1 MTTSAEHG
9 RAPMAASQTEAPA
22 RGAQLQPHGEEIPGG
37 ERRRPGWFEWLALAA
52 FAAVS
57 CWLIVVNLH
66 YAVHGLQWTG
76 IDGEF
81 PVDQMQFLAWIH
93 DASHHVLT
101 SDLFVLRP
109 TGHVYLQPMFALS
122 GGLVAL
128 GVPSWVALLAWKP
141 VAILGVFFAIWAWC
155 GRLLEGRWERRVA
168 LVLALFAG
176 GGGVLGDEWLPFMS
190 WGYPHAVLGV
200 ALIIAALLAYD
211 RAYREQ
217 RLSVAAPAMGF
228 LASWVHPWQG
238 EILLVILGA
247 VELVRLRES
256 LRVGLVRSLRQP
268 VLTAAATALPLIYY
282 GILGRID
289 LAWRLGQGALLHS
302 WPLGRILVPLIPLLV
317 LSAPAYWTLRRTR
330 STLQATALAWPIAAF
345 IVYGVNASGFA
356 GAPQHAWVGI
366 AVPLG
371 VLAVQAVRSFWLP
384 LLDRL
389 PFPGRAGS
397 AGSPGGLAGRLSGA
411 PAGRALGILIAV
423 LAVAALTVPGSA
435 FTMRDAYKFIGPATH
450 NQNLLASSEVRALD
464 YLAKDPEPGGVLS
477 SPYLGDS
484 VPGHTGRRVYDSDD
498 WRWSQP
504 NAFERAHTARRLLAG
519 QLTPAA
525 ARQFV
530 LQSGARFVL
539 QNCGSRVDL
548 ERALHPIISSVHRF
562 GCATLFRVA

>member
-1 MTTSAEHG
+1 MATSAEPG
-9 RAPMAASQTEAPA
+9 RAPLAAPQPEA
-22 RGAQLQPHGEEIPGG
+22 LTPGG
-37 ERRRPGWFEWLALAA
+37 PQSRARDDGTRPAQRRRPGWFEWLTLVA
-52 FAAVS
+52 FAAVC
-57 CWLIVVNLH
+57 CWLIFVNLH

-81 PVDQMQFLAWIH
+81 PVDQMQFLAWIQ

-141 VAILGVFFAIWAWC
+141 VAIVAVFFAIWVWC
-155 GRLLEGRWERRVA
+155 GRLLQGRWERRVA

-176 GGGVLGDEWLPFMS
+176 GGGVLGDEWLPFMA

-200 ALIIAALLAYD
+200 ALIVAALLAYD

-217 RLSVAAPAMGF
+217 RLSVLAPAMGF

-238 EILLVILGA
+238 EVLLVILGG

-256 LRVGLVRSLRQP
+256 LRAGLVRSLRSP
-268 VLTAAATALPLIYY
+268 VLTVVATAIPLVYY

-317 LSAPAYWTLRRTR
+317 LSAPAYLRRPR
-330 STLQATALAWPIAAF
+330 GVLQASAMAWPIAAF

-384 LLDRL
+384 ALARIRI
-389 PFPGRAGS
+389 PGHAG
-397 AGSPGGLAGRLSGA
+397 ADDSPDGLAGRMRSS
-411 PAGRALGILIAV
+411 PAGGALVVLVAV
-423 LAVAALTVPGSA
+423 LAVAALTIPGSA
-435 FTMRDAYKFIGPATH
+435 STMADAYKFVGPATH
-450 NQNLLASSEVRALD
+450 NQNLLASSEVRAIH
-464 YLAKDPEPGGVLS
+464 YLASDPVPGGVLS

-484 VPGHTGRRVYDSDD
+484 VPGMTGRHVYDSDD

-504 NAFERAHTARRLLAG
+504 NAFTRAHTARRLLAG
-519 QLTPAA
+519 ELSPAA
-525 ARQFV
+525 ARHFV

-539 QNCGSRVDL
+539 QNCGSRADL
-548 ERALHPIISSVHRF
+548 ERTLRPIIGSVHRF
-562 GCATLFRVA
+562 GCATLFRVS

>member
-1 MTTSAEHG
+1 MATSAERG
-9 RAPMAASQTEAPA
+9 RAPSAAPQPEALTGG
-22 RGAQLQPHGEEIPGG
+22 GAQSGTHGDGIRSS
-37 ERRRPGWFEWLALAA
+37 ERRRPGWFEWIILVA
-52 FAAVS
+52 FAAVC
-57 CWLIVVNLH
+57 CWLIFVNLH

-81 PVDQMQFLAWIH
+81 PVDQMQFLAWIQ
-93 DASHHVLT
+93 DASRHVAT

-128 GVPSWVALLAWKP
+128 GVPSWVALIAWKP
-141 VAILGVFFAIWAWC
+141 VAIVAVFFAIWVWC

-176 GGGVLGDEWLPFMS
+176 GGGVLGDEWLPFMA

-200 ALIIAALLAYD
+200 ALVVAALLAYD

-217 RLSVAAPAMGF
+217 RLSLLAPAMGF

-238 EILLVILGA
+238 EVLLVILGG

-256 LRVGLVRSLRQP
+256 LRAGLVRSLRAP
-268 VLTAAATALPLIYY
+268 VLTVVATAIPLVYY

-317 LSAPAYWTLRRTR
+317 LSVPAYFRRPR
-330 STLQATALAWPIAAF
+330 GVLQASAMAWPIAAF

-384 LLDRL
+384 ALARI
-389 PFPGRAGS
+389 PVPGFAGAGGS
-397 AGSPGGLAGRLSGA
+397 AEGLTGRLRNA
-411 PAGRALGILIAV
+411 PAGRALGVLVAV
-423 LAVAALTVPGSA
+423 LAVAALTIPGSA
-435 FTMRDAYKFIGPATH
+435 STMADAYKFVGPATH
-450 NQNLLASSEVRALD
+450 NQNLLASSEVRAIH
-464 YLAKDPEPGGVLS
+464 YLANDPEPGGVLS

-484 VPGHTGRRVYDSDD
+484 VPGMTGRHVYDSDD

-519 QLTPAA
+519 QLAPAA
-525 ARQFV
+525 ARHFV
-530 LQSGARFVL
+530 AQSGARFVL
-539 QNCGSRVDL
+539 QNCGSRADL
-548 ERALHPIISSVHRF
+548 ERTLRPIISSVHRF
-562 GCATLFRVA
+562 GCATLFRVS

>member
-1 MTTSAEHG
+1 MATSAERG
-9 RAPMAASQTEAPA
+9 RAPSAAPQPEAPTRGSARWTA
-22 RGAQLQPHGEEIPGG
+22 RGDGDRGG
-37 ERRRPGWFEWLALAA
+37 ERRMLGWFEWLTLVA

-81 PVDQMQFLAWIH
+81 PVDQMQFLAWIQ

-141 VAILGVFFAIWAWC
+141 VAIIAVFFAIWVWC
-155 GRLLEGRWERRVA
+155 GRLLQGRWERRAA
-168 LVLALFAG
+168 LALALFAG
-176 GGGVLGDEWLPFMS
+176 GGGVLGDEWLPFMA

-200 ALIIAALLAYD
+200 ALIVAALLAYD
-211 RAYREQ
+211 SAHREQ
-217 RLSVAAPAMGF
+217 RVSVLAGALGF

-256 LRVGLVRSLRQP
+256 MRAGLVRSLRQP

-302 WPLGRILVPLIPLLV
+302 WPLDRILVPLIPLLV
-317 LSAPAYWTLRRTR
+317 LSAPAYLRRPR
-330 STLQATALAWPIAAF
+330 GTLQATAMAWPIAAF

-384 LLDRL
+384 LLGRIPVPPRAAGDGSQGDLASRL
-389 PFPGRAGS
+389 G
-397 AGSPGGLAGRLSGA
+397 GA
-411 PAGRALGILIAV
+411 PAGRAVGVLVAV

-450 NQNLLASSEVRALD
+450 NQNLLASSEVRALH
-464 YLAKDPEPGGVLS
+464 YLAKDPDPGGVLS

-484 VPGHTGRRVYDSDD
+484 VPGKTGRRVYDSDD

-504 NAFERAHTARRLLAG
+504 NAFNRAHTARRLLAG

-525 ARQFV
+525 ARHFV

-539 QNCGSRVDL
+539 QNCGSRADL
-548 ERALHPIISSVHRF
+548 ERTLRPIISSVHRF
-562 GCATLFRVA
+562 GCATLYKVT

>member
-1 MTTSAEHG
+1 MATSAQRG
-9 RAPMAASQTEAPA
+9 RAPSAAPQPEALTRGGA
-22 RGAQLQPHGEEIPGG
+22 QRGAHADGIRFG
-37 ERRRPGWFEWLALAA
+37 ERRRPGWFEWMILVA
-52 FAAVS
+52 FAAVC
-57 CWLIVVNLH
+57 CWLIFVNLH

-81 PVDQMQFLAWIH
+81 PVDQMQFLAWIQ
-93 DASHHVLT
+93 DASRHVLT

-141 VAILGVFFAIWAWC
+141 VAIVAVFLAIWVWC

-176 GGGVLGDEWLPFMS
+176 GGGVLGDEWLPFMA

-200 ALIIAALLAYD
+200 ALIVAALLAYD

-217 RLSVAAPAMGF
+217 RLSGLAAAMGF

-238 EILLVILGA
+238 EVLLVILGG
-247 VELVRLRES
+247 VELMRLRES
-256 LRVGLVRSLRQP
+256 LRAGLVRSLRQP
-268 VLTAAATALPLIYY
+268 VVIVVATAVPLVYY

-317 LSAPAYWTLRRTR
+317 LSVPMYFRRPR
-330 STLQATALAWPIAAF
+330 GVLQASAMAWPIAAF
-345 IVYGVNASGFA
+345 IVYGINASGFA

-384 LLDRL
+384 ALARI
-389 PFPGRAGS
+389 PVPGLGAG
-397 AGSPGGLAGRLSGA
+397 GSPGGLAGRVRDV
-411 PAGRALGILIAV
+411 PAGRALGVLVAV
-423 LAVAALTVPGSA
+423 LAVAALTIPGSA
-435 FTMRDAYKFIGPATH
+435 STMADAYKFVGPATH
-450 NQNLLASSEVRALD
+450 NQNLLASSEVRAIH
-464 YLAKDPEPGGVLS
+464 YLANDPEPGGVLS

-484 VPGHTGRRVYDSDD
+484 VPGMTARHVYDSDD

-504 NAFERAHTARRLLAG
+504 HAFKRAHTARRLLAG
-519 QLTPAA
+519 QLSPAA
-525 ARQFV
+525 ARHFV
-530 LQSGARFVL
+530 VQSGARFVL
-539 QNCGSRVDL
+539 QNCGSQADL
-548 ERALHPIISSVHRF
+548 EQTLAPIISSVHRF
-562 GCATLFRVA
+562 GCATLFRVS

>member
-1 MTTSAEHG
+1 MATSAERG
-9 RAPMAASQTEAPA
+9 RAPLASQQPEALA
-22 RGAQLQPHGEEIPGG
+22 RGAQRSAHGDGVSGG
-37 ERRRPGWFEWLALAA
+37 ERGRPGWFEGTILVA
-52 FAAVS
+52 FAAVC
-57 CWLIVVNLH
+57 CWLIFVNLH

-81 PVDQMQFLAWIH
+81 PVDQMQFLAWIQ
-93 DASHHVLT
+93 DASRHVLT

-141 VAILGVFFAIWAWC
+141 VAIVAVFFAIWVWC

-176 GGGVLGDEWLPFMS
+176 GGGVLGDEWLPFMA

-200 ALIIAALLAYD
+200 ALIVAALLAYD
-211 RAYREQ
+211 RAHREQ
-217 RLSVAAPAMGF
+217 RLSVLAPAMGF

-238 EILLVILGA
+238 EVLLVILGG
-247 VELVRLRES
+247 VELVRLRDS
-256 LRVGLVRSLRQP
+256 LRAGLVRSLRQA
-268 VLTAAATALPLIYY
+268 VLTVVATALPLIYY

-317 LSAPAYWTLRRTR
+317 LSAPAYFKRPRGV
-330 STLQATALAWPIAAF
+330 LQTSAMAWPIAAF

-371 VLAVQAVRSFWLP
+371 VLAVQAVRGFWLP
-384 LLDRL
+384 ALARIPL
-389 PFPGRAGS
+389 PGHAG
-397 AGSPGGLAGRLSGA
+397 AGGSPGGLAGRLRDL
-411 PAGRALGILIAV
+411 PAGRALGVSVAV
-423 LAVAALTVPGSA
+423 LAVAALTIPGSA
-435 FTMRDAYKFIGPATH
+435 STMADAYKFVGPATH
-450 NQNLLASSEVRALD
+450 NQNLLASSEVHAIH
-464 YLAKDPEPGGVLS
+464 YLAGDPAPGGVLS

-484 VPGHTGRRVYDSDD
+484 VPGMTGRHVYDSDD

-504 NAFERAHTARRLLAG
+504 DAFERAHTARRLLAG
-519 QLTPAA
+519 ELSPAA
-525 ARQFV
+525 ARHFV

-539 QNCGSRVDL
+539 QNCGSRADL
-548 ERALHPIISSVHRF
+548 ERTLRPITSSVHRF
-562 GCATLFRVA
+562 GCATLFRVS

>member
-1 MTTSAEHG
+1 
-9 RAPMAASQTEAPA
+9 
-22 RGAQLQPHGEEIPGG
+22 
-37 ERRRPGWFEWLALAA
+37 
-52 FAAVS
+52 
-57 CWLIVVNLH
+57 
-66 YAVHGLQWTG
+66 
-76 IDGEF
+76 
-81 PVDQMQFLAWIH
+81 MQFLAWIQ
-93 DASHHVLT
+93 DASRHVAT

-128 GVPSWVALLAWKP
+128 GVPSWVALIAWKP
-141 VAILGVFFAIWAWC
+141 VAIVAVFFAIWVWC

-176 GGGVLGDEWLPFMS
+176 GGGVLGDEWLPFMA

-200 ALIIAALLAYD
+200 ALVVAALLAYD

-217 RLSVAAPAMGF
+217 RLSVLAPAMGF

-238 EILLVILGA
+238 EVLLVILGG

-256 LRVGLVRSLRQP
+256 LRAGLVRSLRAP
-268 VLTAAATALPLIYY
+268 ALTVVATAIPLVYY

-317 LSAPAYWTLRRTR
+317 LSVPAYFRRPR
-330 STLQATALAWPIAAF
+330 GVLQASAMAWPIAAF

-384 LLDRL
+384 ALARI
-389 PFPGRAGS
+389 PVPGFAGAGGS
-397 AGSPGGLAGRLSGA
+397 AGGLTGRLRDA
-411 PAGRALGILIAV
+411 PAGRALGVLVAV
-423 LAVAALTVPGSA
+423 LAVAALTISGSA
-435 FTMRDAYKFIGPATH
+435 STMADAYKFVGPANH
-450 NQNLLASSEVRALD
+450 NQNLLASSEVRAIH
-464 YLAKDPEPGGVLS
+464 YLANDPEPGGVLS

-484 VPGHTGRRVYDSDD
+484 VPGMTGRHVYDSDD

-519 QLTPAA
+519 QLAPAA
-525 ARQFV
+525 ARHFV
-530 LQSGARFVL
+530 AQSGARFVL
-539 QNCGSRVDL
+539 QNCGSRADL
-548 ERALHPIISSVHRF
+548 ERTLRPIISSVHRF
-562 GCATLFRVA
+562 GCATLFRLS

>member
-1 MTTSAEHG
+1 MATSAQRG
-9 RAPMAASQTEAPA
+9 RAPSAAPETEALTRGGA
-22 RGAQLQPHGEEIPGG
+22 QWMTRGAGARGG
-37 ERRRPGWFEWLALAA
+37 ERRRFGWFEWLTLAA
-52 FAAVS
+52 FSAVC

-81 PVDQMQFLAWIH
+81 PVDQMQFLAWIQ
-93 DASHHVLT
+93 DASRHVLT

-141 VAILGVFFAIWAWC
+141 VAIVAIFLAIWVWC
-155 GRLLEGRWERRVA
+155 GRLLQGRWERRAA

-176 GGGVLGDEWLPFMS
+176 GGGVLGDEWLPFMA

-200 ALIIAALLAYD
+200 ALIVAALLAYD
-211 RAYREQ
+211 SAYREQ
-217 RLSVAAPAMGF
+217 RLSLLAPAMGF
-228 LASWVHPWQG
+228 FASWVHPWQG

-247 VELVRLRES
+247 VELLRLRES
-256 LRVGLVRSLRQP
+256 LHAGLVRSLRQP
-268 VLTAAATALPLIYY
+268 VLTAAATALPLVYY
-282 GILGRID
+282 GILGHID

-302 WPLGRILVPLIPLLV
+302 WPLDRILVPLIPLLV
-317 LSAPAYWTLRRTR
+317 LSAPAYLRRPR
-330 STLQATALAWPIAAF
+330 GTLQATAMAWPIAAF

-371 VLAVQAVRSFWLP
+371 VLAVQSARSFWLP
-384 LLDRL
+384 LLSRI
-389 PFPGRAGS
+389 PVPGRAGD
-397 AGSPGGLAGRLSGA
+397 GTPGGFVGRLRGA
-411 PAGRALGILIAV
+411 PAGRALGVLVTV

-484 VPGHTGRRVYDSDD
+484 VPGATGRHVYDSDD

-504 NAFERAHTARRLLAG
+504 NAFTRAHTARQLLAG

-525 ARQFV
+525 ARHFV

-539 QNCGSRVDL
+539 QNCGSRADL
-548 ERALHPIISSVHRF
+548 ERTLRPIISSVHRF
-562 GCATLFRVA
+562 GCATLYRVT

>member
-1 MTTSAEHG
+1 
-9 RAPMAASQTEAPA
+9 
-22 RGAQLQPHGEEIPGG
+22 
-37 ERRRPGWFEWLALAA
+37 LA
-52 FAAVS
+52 
-57 CWLIVVNLH
+57 
-66 YAVHGLQWTG
+66 
-76 IDGEF
+76 
-81 PVDQMQFLAWIH
+81 
-93 DASHHVLT
+93 
-101 SDLFVLRP
+101 
-109 TGHVYLQPMFALS
+109 
-122 GGLVAL
+122 
-128 GVPSWVALLAWKP
+128 
-141 VAILGVFFAIWAWC
+141 
-155 GRLLEGRWERRVA
+155 
-168 LVLALFAG
+168 LALFAG
-176 GGGVLGDEWLPFMS
+176 GGGVLGDEWLPFMA

-200 ALIIAALLAYD
+200 ALIVAALLAYD
-211 RAYREQ
+211 SAYREQ
-217 RLSVAAPAMGF
+217 RVSVLAGALGF

-256 LRVGLVRSLRQP
+256 MRAGLVRSLRQP

-302 WPLGRILVPLIPLLV
+302 WPLDRILVPLIPLLV
-317 LSAPAYWTLRRTR
+317 LSAPAYLRRPR
-330 STLQATALAWPIAAF
+330 GTLQATAMAWPIAAF

-384 LLDRL
+384 LLGRIPVPPRAAGDGSQGDLASRL
-389 PFPGRAGS
+389 G
-397 AGSPGGLAGRLSGA
+397 GA
-411 PAGRALGILIAV
+411 PAGRAVGVLVAV

-450 NQNLLASSEVRALD
+450 NQNLLASSEVRALH
-464 YLAKDPEPGGVLS
+464 YLAKDPDPGGVLS

-484 VPGHTGRRVYDSDD
+484 VPGKTGRRVYDSDD

-504 NAFERAHTARRLLAG
+504 NAFNRAHTARRLLAG

-525 ARQFV
+525 ARHFV

-539 QNCGSRVDL
+539 QNCGSRADL
-548 ERALHPIISSVHRF
+548 ERTLRPIISSVHRF
-562 GCATLFRVA
+562 GCATLYKVT